1 MSFTTVSPVLNA
13 ASIVA
18 VWMSEM
24 STTAKIILTVLLVV
38 KCVLFYYSAWMPE
51 SERFRRIGVSLC
63 IIANVALI
71 TYSFLVAAYHVVVT
85 VAVTLIVLL
94 IWSFATVYDF
104 IFLKREG
111 K

>member
-1 MSFTTVSPVLNA
+1 MSFTTVSPALNA

-24 STTAKIILTVLLVV
+24 STTAKIILTVLLVA
-38 KCVLFYYSAWMPE
+38 KCVLFYYSAWMSE
-51 SERFRRIGVSLC
+51 RERFRKIGVSLC

-71 TYSFLVAAYHVVVT
+71 AYSFLVAAYHVVVT

-94 IWSFATVYDF
+94 IWSSATVYDF
-104 IFLKREG
+104 TFRKREG